1 MRTIALAD
9 WQQLLSAD
17 AADWL
22 TSVPLQLRAP
32 LRRKVRQLIVDD
44 KRGFKLCLASQL
56 MIGTD
61 LPSPS
66 SQLLCQ
72 LHLIYLLAW
81 LAYGIYDD
89 INDQEAKSKSL
100 PLANYVLL
108 CLLQLSKQ
116 LELQQDYQPVLIA
129 HLQTMELAN
138 YQEMHLSIDRNYPT
152 DLLWSR
158 ASGQLFAAEALADYW
173 QFSPTNKNSLIDL
186 LKQLLSILQIQDDL
200 RDWEA
205 DFSARRMTYINQVLF
220 QQHINH
226 KSNKP
231 YFYSLVLPGLLDELS
246 QRIEAA
252 QDLLL
257 QLPQFAVESGFFNL
271 ILSSCA
277 KILSNDQVKS
287 LALQHQYPYKQ
298 SLQAAV
304 S

>member
-1 MRTIALAD
+1 MRIIALTD
-9 WQQLLSAD
+9 WQQLLSSD

-22 TSVPLQLRAP
+22 TNLPLQLRGP
-32 LRRKVRQLIVDD
+32 LRSKVRQLIADD
-44 KRGFKLCLASQL
+44 HRGFKLCLAGQL
-56 MIGTD
+56 MMGTD

-66 SQLLCQ
+66 SQLLRQ

-116 LELQQDYQPVLIA
+116 LKLQQDYQPVLIA

-138 YQEMHLSIDRNYPT
+138 YQEMHLSIGRNYST

-173 QFSPTNKNSLIDL
+173 KFSLENKNSLIDL

-205 DFSARRMTYINQVLF
+205 DFSARRMTYVDQVLF

-226 KSNKP
+226 KSSKP

-252 QDLLL
+252 QNLLL
-257 QLPQFAVESGFFNL
+257 QLPQFAVEGGFFNL

-277 KILSNDQVKS
+277 KILSNDQAQSFV
-287 LALQHQYPYKQ
+287 LQHQYPYKQ
-298 SLQAAV
+298 SLQATV
-304 S
+304 G